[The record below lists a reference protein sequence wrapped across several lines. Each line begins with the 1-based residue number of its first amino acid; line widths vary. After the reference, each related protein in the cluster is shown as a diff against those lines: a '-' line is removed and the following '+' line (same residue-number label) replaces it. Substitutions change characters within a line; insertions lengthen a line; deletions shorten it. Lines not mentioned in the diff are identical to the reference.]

1 MFEVFEPRTLM
12 AADLLVASQSPVNP
26 PQVETALAPTTNPA
40 ARVVT
45 PVYLR
50 ATPETHRSDLNL
62 DGLINHRDAHSV
74 ISFLNARSAELRS
87 TTGSQVTSGSEGES
101 SAASESPTTGGAKFD
116 VNADGEVGP
125 LDLLWIVNQIK
136 EYDPLTP
143 CDCGVCSRPTLE
155 GRCEN
160 ASLAQAQAASLAP
173 VITLAPEATFAQP
186 DLLSLSA
193 APSLEDLLRNK
204 RK

>member
-12 AADLLVASQSPVNP
+12 AADLLVAGQSPVDP
-26 PQVETALAPTTNPA
+26 PQAETALAPTTNPV

-50 ATPETHRSDLNL
+50 ATPTTQRSDLNL

-74 ISFLNARSAELRS
+74 ISFLNARSAQLRS
-87 TTGSQVTSGSEGES
+87 ASGTQAAGDSEGES
-101 SAASESPTTGGAKFD
+101 SGAGESLAANSANYD
-116 VNADGEVGP
+116 VNADGVVGP
-125 LDLLWIVNQIK
+125 LDLLLIVNQIK
-136 EYDPLTP
+136 DYDPLTP

-173 VITLAPEATFAQP
+173 VITLAPDANFAQQ

-193 APSLEDLLRNK
+193 APSFEDLLRSK
-204 RK
+204 RR